1 MPMTRVVM
9 PQLGESVHEGTIS
22 KWLVK
27 PGDKVVEF
35 EPMLEV
41 DTDKV
46 SAEVPSPVTGILR
59 EILAKEGET
68 VQAGAEIAV
77 VEVGGDGETAAPA
90 PTASEPKKTETKKET
105 PVAET
110 AEAPAPAPTAS
121 EPKKTETKKATP
133 AAETAEPPAPAPTA
147 SEPKETETKKE
158 TPVAETAEPPAPAP
172 ADGAAA
178 VKAEAAPAPEA
189 KDESPAEAPAPA
201 PADGAAAV
209 KAEAAPAPEAKD
221 ESPPEIPSPAQEE
234 GPEPAPPLA
243 TGEHRYSPAVQMVAS
258 ELKVDLSKISGT
270 GIGGRVTKK
279 DVQDFAASAKDA
291 PTAPVAPS
299 AAAAAGQ
306 GDQVVQLT
314 RVRRLIAENMSRSKS
329 TIPHAWQTQEADMSG
344 VVANRAAN
352 KVAFQT
358 QEGFSLTYL
367 PYVMAAAVSA
377 LREHREVN
385 STFNE
390 TELIV
395 HRDINLG
402 VSVGLEDTLVV
413 PVVRRADGLS
423 IAGLA
428 RAVNDIATRARSKQL
443 KADDLAG
450 ATFTVNNSGTFGTLF
465 SYSVINP
472 GQAGIL
478 TMEAI
483 VDRPMAVGGMI
494 GIKPMMYLC
503 FSFDH
508 RVLDGLQAARFLV
521 SCRKWLEAVTVES
534 PIY

>member
-1 MPMTRVVM
+1 MAKTTRVVM

-46 SAEVPSPVTGILR
+46 NAEVPAPVTGILR

-77 VEVGGDGETAAPA
+77 VEVGADDSNGTVAAAP
-90 PTASEPKKTETKKET
+90 
-105 PVAET
+105 
-110 AEAPAPAPTAS
+110 EAPA
-121 EPKKTETKKATP
+121 
-133 AAETAEPPAPAPTA
+133 AEPA
-147 SEPKETETKKE
+147 
-158 TPVAETAEPPAPAP
+158 VAVSKT
-172 ADGAAA
+172 
-178 VKAEAAPAPEA
+178 APEA
-189 KDESPAEAPAPA
+189 KAPPAPKQEPAEAVPSPPSEERVTERGAEEAPA
-201 PADGAAAV
+201 TL
-209 KAEAAPAPEAKD
+209 E
-221 ESPPEIPSPAQEE
+221 
-234 GPEPAPPLA
+234 
-243 TGEHRYSPAVQMVAS
+243 TGEHRFSPAVQMQAS
-258 ELKVDLSKISGT
+258 ELKVDLSKVTGT

-279 DVQDFAASAKDA
+279 DVQDFAAKVKAAPPPAAASAPA
-291 PTAPVAPS
+291 PTP
-299 AAAAAGQ
+299 GE
-306 GDQVVQLT
+306 GDQVVPLT
-314 RVRRLIAENMSRSKS
+314 RVRRLIAENMVRSKT

-344 VVANRAAN
+344 VVANRATN
-352 KVAFQT
+352 KAAFQK

-367 PYVMAAAVSA
+367 PYVMAAAASA
-377 LREHREVN
+377 LREHPQVN
-385 STFNE
+385 ATFNE
-390 TELIV
+390 TELII

-423 IAGLA
+423 LAGLA
-428 RAVNDIATRARSKQL
+428 RAVNDVATRARNKQL

-483 VDRPMAVGGMI
+483 VDRPVAVEWMI

-508 RVLDGLQAARFLV
+508 RVLDGLKAARFLV
-521 SCRKWLEAVTVES
+521 SCRKWLEAVTLES

>member
-1 MPMTRVVM
+1 MAGKTTRVVM

-22 KWLVK
+22 RWLVK

-46 SAEVPSPVTGILR
+46 NAEVPAPVSGILR

-77 VEVGGDGETAAPA
+77 VEISGDGKVTA
-90 PTASEPKKTETKKET
+90 T
-105 PVAET
+105 P
-110 AEAPAPAPTAS
+110 EAPAPAP
-121 EPKKTETKKATP
+121 KTEAPKVEQKVESRAGASAPKTDAPKVEEDLKP
-133 AAETAEPPAPAPTA
+133 PPGGDAADLPGKRGGEEP
-147 SEPKETETKKE
+147 
-158 TPVAETAEPPAPAP
+158 
-172 ADGAAA
+172 
-178 VKAEAAPAPEA
+178 
-189 KDESPAEAPAPA
+189 
-201 PADGAAAV
+201 
-209 KAEAAPAPEAKD
+209 
-221 ESPPEIPSPAQEE
+221 
-234 GPEPAPPLA
+234 
-243 TGEHRYSPAVQMVAS
+243 HRYSPGVQMAAS
-258 ELKVDLSKISGT
+258 DLKVDLSQVTGT
-270 GIGGRVTKK
+270 GLGGRVTKK
-279 DVQDFAASAKDA
+279 DVQDFAAGTRAA
-291 PTAPVAPS
+291 PAARPAPAAPVAP
-299 AAAAAGQ
+299 GE

-314 RVRRLIAENMSRSKS
+314 RVRRLIAENMTRSKT
-329 TIPHAWQTQEADMSG
+329 TIPHAWQTQEVDMSG
-344 VVANRAAN
+344 VVANRNAN
-352 KVAFQT
+352 KATFQK

-367 PYVMAAAVSA
+367 PYVMAATLSA
-377 LREHREVN
+377 LREHPEVN

-390 TELIV
+390 NELIV

-402 VSVGLEDTLVV
+402 ISVGLEDTLLV

-428 RAVNDIATRARSKQL
+428 RAVNDLATRARNKQL
-443 KADDLAG
+443 KADDLSG
-450 ATFTVNNSGTFGTLF
+450 GTFTVNNSGTFGTLF

-483 VDRPMAVGGMI
+483 VERPMAVNGMI

-508 RVLDGLQAARFLV
+508 RVLDGLQAARFLT
-521 SCRKWLEAVTVES
+521 SCRKWLEAVSLET

>member
-1 MPMTRVVM
+1 MAKTTRVVM

-27 PGDKVVEF
+27 VGDKVVEF

-46 SAEVPSPVTGILR
+46 NAEVPAPVTGILL

-77 VEVGGDGETAAPA
+77 VELGSNGADAADR
-90 PTASEPKKTETKKET
+90 
-105 PVAET
+105 
-110 AEAPAPAPTAS
+110 
-121 EPKKTETKKATP
+121 KAT
-133 AAETAEPPAPAPTA
+133 ATQ
-147 SEPKETETKKE
+147 
-158 TPVAETAEPPAPAP
+158 
-172 ADGAAA
+172 
-178 VKAEAAPAPEA
+178 
-189 KDESPAEAPAPA
+189 EAPAPA
-201 PADGAAAV
+201 PAPAPTVEAPKPAAEAKTAPAAAPKAAEAQPAAAAAV
-209 KAEAAPAPEAKD
+209 SEETPATKL
-221 ESPPEIPSPAQEE
+221 ES
-234 GPEPAPPLA
+234 
-243 TGEHRYSPAVQMVAS
+243 GEHRYSPAVQMQAS
-258 ELKVDLSKISGT
+258 ELKVDLSQVKGS

-279 DVQDFAASAKDA
+279 DVQEFAVRPKAA
-291 PTAPVAPS
+291 P
-299 AAAAAGQ
+299 AAATPAPQKPGE
-306 GDQVVQLT
+306 GDQIVPLT
-314 RVRRLIAENMSRSKS
+314 RVRRLIAENMVRSKT

-352 KVAFQT
+352 KTAFQK

-367 PYVMAAAVSA
+367 PYVVAAAASA
-377 LREHREVN
+377 LREHPQVN
-385 STFNE
+385 ATFNE
-390 TELIV
+390 TEIII
-395 HRDINLG
+395 HRDLNVGI
-402 VSVGLEDTLVV
+402 SVGLEDTLIV
-413 PVVRRADGLS
+413 PVIRRADGLS
-423 IAGLA
+423 LAGLA
-428 RAVNDIATRARSKQL
+428 RAINDVATRARNKQL

-483 VDRPMAVGGMI
+483 VDRPVAVSGMI

-508 RVLDGLQAARFLV
+508 RVLDGLQAARFLT

>member
-1 MPMTRVVM
+1 MAAKTTRVVM

-22 KWLVK
+22 RWLVK

-46 SAEVPSPVTGILR
+46 NAEVPSPVSGVLR

-77 VEVGGDGETAAPA
+77 VETDGVLPTGGEVPVLPIHGEVAARPPEGQPAEGPAPGPAAPPSQA
-90 PTASEPKKTETKKET
+90 
-105 PVAET
+105 
-110 AEAPAPAPTAS
+110 
-121 EPKKTETKKATP
+121 
-133 AAETAEPPAPAPTA
+133 PPAP
-147 SEPKETETKKE
+147 SEP
-158 TPVAETAEPPAPAP
+158 P
-172 ADGAAA
+172 
-178 VKAEAAPAPEA
+178 
-189 KDESPAEAPAPA
+189 
-201 PADGAAAV
+201 
-209 KAEAAPAPEAKD
+209 
-221 ESPPEIPSPAQEE
+221 PPE
-234 GPEPAPPLA
+234 GG
-243 TGEHRYSPAVQMVAS
+243 GEHRFSPGVQMAAS
-258 ELKVDLSKISGT
+258 DLNVDLSKVTGT
-270 GIGGRVTKK
+270 GLGGRVTKK
-279 DVQDFAASAKDA
+279 DVQDFAARAKAAPAAPAAPGPA
-291 PTAPVAPS
+291 PTAPAE
-299 AAAAAGQ
+299 

-314 RVRRLIAENMSRSKS
+314 RVRRLIAENMVRSKT

-344 VVANRAAN
+344 VVANRNAN
-352 KVAFQT
+352 KAAFQK

-367 PYVMAAAVSA
+367 PYVMAAALSA
-377 LREHREVN
+377 LREYPEVN

-390 TELIV
+390 TELII

-402 VSVGLEDTLVV
+402 VSVGLEDSLLV
-413 PVVRRADGLS
+413 PVVRKADSLS
-423 IAGLA
+423 IAGIA
-428 RAVNDIATRARSKQL
+428 RAVNDLATRARNKQL
-443 KADDLAG
+443 KADELVG

-472 GQAGIL
+472 GQSGIL

-483 VDRPMAVGGMI
+483 VDRPVAIQGMI

-508 RVLDGLQAARFLV
+508 RVLDGLKAARFLT
-521 SCRKWLEAVTVES
+521 SCRKWLETVTVET

>member
-1 MPMTRVVM
+1 MAGTTKRVVM

-46 SAEVPSPVTGILR
+46 SAEVPAPVTGILK

-77 VEVGGDGETAAPA
+77 VEVGGDGAAPE
-90 PTASEPKKTETKKET
+90 PEPEPEPEPKAAASAAEPKTTAPKKAATAEAT
-105 PVAET
+105 P
-110 AEAPAPAPTAS
+110 EAPAPAAPVPAAKAES
-121 EPKKTETKKATP
+121 QAEPKVEP
-133 AAETAEPPAPAPTA
+133 AAAATEPPPAKAPA
-147 SEPKETETKKE
+147 SNLE
-158 TPVAETAEPPAPAP
+158 
-172 ADGAAA
+172 
-178 VKAEAAPAPEA
+178 
-189 KDESPAEAPAPA
+189 
-201 PADGAAAV
+201 
-209 KAEAAPAPEAKD
+209 
-221 ESPPEIPSPAQEE
+221 
-234 GPEPAPPLA
+234 

-258 ELKVDLSKISGT
+258 ELKVDLSKINGT

-279 DVQDFAASAKDA
+279 DVQDFAASAKAA
-291 PTAPVAPS
+291 PAAKP
-299 AAAAAGQ
+299 AAAPITPGE

-314 RVRRLIAENMSRSKS
+314 RVRRLIAENMTRSKT

-352 KVAFQT
+352 KAAFQK

-367 PYVMAAAVSA
+367 PYVIAATVSA
-377 LREHREVN
+377 LREHPEVN

-390 TELIV
+390 TELIL

-413 PVVRRADGLS
+413 PVVRRADSLS

-428 RAVNDIATRARSKQL
+428 RAVNDIATRARNKQL
-443 KADDLAG
+443 KADDLVG

-483 VDRPMAVGGMI
+483 VNRPVAIDGMI

-508 RVLDGLQAARFLV
+508 RVLDGLKAARFLV
-521 SCRKWLEAVTVES
+521 SCRKWLEAVTAES

>member
-1 MPMTRVVM
+1 M

-46 SAEVPSPVTGILR
+46 NAEVPAPVTGILR

-68 VQAGAEIAV
+68 VQAGAEIAI
-77 VEVGGDGETAAPA
+77 VEIGTDG
-90 PTASEPKKTETKKET
+90 KE
-105 PVAET
+105 
-110 AEAPAPAPTAS
+110 S
-121 EPKKTETKKATP
+121 ATP
-133 AAETAEPPAPAPTA
+133 
-147 SEPKETETKKE
+147 
-158 TPVAETAEPPAPAP
+158 
-172 ADGAAA
+172 
-178 VKAEAAPAPEA
+178 
-189 KDESPAEAPAPA
+189 EAPAPA
-201 PADGAAAV
+201 PATAAPKVSEETAPPAASKPEAEV
-209 KAEAAPAPEAKD
+209 PEKAAEAVAAKPAPKER
-221 ESPPEIPSPAQEE
+221 IPSPSSGERVREQGAEE
-234 GPEPAPPLA
+234 NGEEENAAKESSAPKPDS
-243 TGEHRYSPAVQMVAS
+243 GEHRYSPAVQMQAS
-258 ELKVDLSKISGT
+258 ELKVDLSKVTGT

-279 DVQDFAASAKDA
+279 DVQEFAAHPK
-291 PTAPVAPS
+291 
-299 AAAAAGQ
+299 AAAAAPPQAVTPGQ

-314 RVRRLIAENMSRSKS
+314 RVRKLIAENMVRSKT

-352 KVAFQT
+352 KAAFQK

-367 PYVMAAAVSA
+367 PYVMAATAAA
-377 LREHREVN
+377 LREHPEVN
-385 STFNE
+385 ATFNE
-390 TELIV
+390 TEIII

-402 VSVGLEDTLVV
+402 ISVGLEDTLIV

-423 IAGLA
+423 LAGLA
-428 RAVNDIATRARSKQL
+428 RAVNDVATRAKNKQL

-483 VDRPMAVGGMI
+483 VDRPMAVNGMI

-508 RVLDGLQAARFLV
+508 RVLDGLQAARFLT
-521 SCRKWLEAVTVES
+521 SCRKWLEAVALES
-534 PIY
+534 PVY

>member
-1 MPMTRVVM
+1 MPKTTRVVM
-9 PQLGESVHEGTIS
+9 PQLGESVHEGTIA

-27 PGDKVVEF
+27 PGDRVVEF

-46 SAEVPSPVTGILR
+46 SAEVPSPVSGILR
-59 EILAKEGET
+59 EILAQEGQT

-77 VEVGGDGETAAPA
+77 VEVGADGEAAIPSPQRGEGQGSESIPSPQRGEGKGEGREEPMPTAAPA
-90 PTASEPKKTETKKET
+90 PAPK
-105 PVAET
+105 
-110 AEAPAPAPTAS
+110 PA
-121 EPKKTETKKATP
+121 
-133 AAETAEPPAPAPTA
+133 
-147 SEPKETETKKE
+147 
-158 TPVAETAEPPAPAP
+158 V
-172 ADGAAA
+172 AAA
-178 VKAEAAPAPEA
+178 PVPATAAP
-189 KDESPAEAPAPA
+189 SPVL
-201 PADGAAAV
+201 DGG
-209 KAEAAPAPEAKD
+209 
-221 ESPPEIPSPAQEE
+221 Q
-234 GPEPAPPLA
+234 
-243 TGEHRYSPAVQMVAS
+243 HRYSPAVQMLAS
-258 ELKVDLSKISGT
+258 ELGVDLSKVEGT

-279 DVQDFAASAKDA
+279 DVEQFAAAAKAA
-291 PTAPVAPS
+291 PAAKPPAAPS
-299 AAAAAGQ
+299 AAPSE
-306 GDQVVQLT
+306 GDQILQLT
-314 RVRRLIAENMSRSKS
+314 RVRRLIAENMVRSKT

-344 VVANRAAN
+344 VVAHRNAN
-352 KVAFQT
+352 KAAFQK

-367 PYVMAAAVSA
+367 PYVMAATISA
-377 LREHREVN
+377 LREHPEVN

-390 TELIV
+390 TELII

-428 RAVNDIATRARSKQL
+428 RAVNDLATRARNKQL
-443 KADDLAG
+443 KADDLSG
-450 ATFTVNNSGTFGTLF
+450 GTFTVNNSGTFGTLF

-483 VDRPMAVGGMI
+483 VERPVAVSGMI

-508 RVLDGLQAARFLV
+508 RVLDGLMAARFLT
-521 SCRKWLEAVTVES
+521 SCRKWLEAVTLDLPV
-534 PIY
+534 Y

>member
-1 MPMTRVVM
+1 M

-27 PGDKVVEF
+27 LGDKVVEF

-46 SAEVPSPVTGILR
+46 SAEVPAPVTGILR

-77 VEVGGDGETAAPA
+77 VEVGGDDGATAANEAAKERSSPPGGEVPQGARSDPRGEGDAETGKTGTAASKAETPPAPKA
-90 PTASEPKKTETKKET
+90 PTARPSSPAGEVPPGARSDPRGGGDAETGKTSSDAPKAET
-105 PVAET
+105 P
-110 AEAPAPAPTAS
+110 
-121 EPKKTETKKATP
+121 
-133 AAETAEPPAPAPTA
+133 
-147 SEPKETETKKE
+147 
-158 TPVAETAEPPAPAP
+158 PVA
-172 ADGAAA
+172 
-178 VKAEAAPAPEA
+178 
-189 KDESPAEAPAPA
+189 
-201 PADGAAAV
+201 
-209 KAEAAPAPEAKD
+209 
-221 ESPPEIPSPAQEE
+221 
-234 GPEPAPPLA
+234 PEPAAASAPTLE
-243 TGEHRYSPAVQMVAS
+243 TGEHRFSPAVQMVAS
-258 ELKVDLSKISGT
+258 ELKVDLTKVTGT
-270 GIGGRVTKK
+270 GLGGRVTKK
-279 DVQDFAASAKDA
+279 DVQDFAALAKSEPA
-291 PTAPVAPS
+291 ARAAAPVPS
-299 AAAAAGQ
+299 ITPGE

-314 RVRRLIAENMSRSKS
+314 RVRRLIAENMTRSKA

-352 KVAFQT
+352 KAAFQK

-367 PYVMAAAVSA
+367 PYVMAAATSA
-377 LREHREVN
+377 LREHPQLN

-402 VSVGLEDTLVV
+402 VTVGLEDTLVV

-428 RAVNDIATRARSKQL
+428 RAVNDVVTRARNKQL
-443 KADDLAG
+443 KADDLSG
-450 ATFTVNNSGTFGTLF
+450 GTFTVNNSGTFGTLF

-483 VDRPMAVGGMI
+483 VDRPMAVNGMI

-508 RVLDGLQAARFLV
+508 RVLDGLQAARFLT
-521 SCRKWLEAVTVES
+521 SCRKWLEAITLES

>member
-1 MPMTRVVM
+1 MAKTTRVVM

-27 PGDKVVEF
+27 VGDKVVEF

-46 SAEVPSPVTGILR
+46 NAEVPAPVTGILR

-77 VEVGGDGETAAPA
+77 VEVGADGADGADGKAIAKPEAPAAAPAAAAPKPSTEKAPVETEPPAEPAVAPPPVAAAPA
-90 PTASEPKKTETKKET
+90 PAATLET
-105 PVAET
+105 
-110 AEAPAPAPTAS
+110 
-121 EPKKTETKKATP
+121 
-133 AAETAEPPAPAPTA
+133 
-147 SEPKETETKKE
+147 
-158 TPVAETAEPPAPAP
+158 
-172 ADGAAA
+172 G
-178 VKAEAAPAPEA
+178 
-189 KDESPAEAPAPA
+189 
-201 PADGAAAV
+201 
-209 KAEAAPAPEAKD
+209 
-221 ESPPEIPSPAQEE
+221 Q
-234 GPEPAPPLA
+234 
-243 TGEHRYSPAVQMVAS
+243 HRFSPAVQMQAS
-258 ELKVDLSKISGT
+258 ELKVDLAKVAGT

-279 DVQDFAASAKDA
+279 DVQDFAAKAKSAPAAAA
-291 PTAPVAPS
+291 PAPPVAP
-299 AAAAAGQ
+299 GE
-306 GDQVVQLT
+306 GDEVVQLT
-314 RVRRLIAENMSRSKS
+314 RVRKLIAENMVRSKS

-352 KVAFQT
+352 KAAFQK

-367 PYVMAAAVSA
+367 PYVMAAATAA

-385 STFNE
+385 ATFNE
-390 TELIV
+390 TEIII

-402 VSVGLEDTLVV
+402 VSIGLEDTLVV
-413 PVVRRADGLS
+413 PVVRRSDGLS

-428 RAVNDIATRARSKQL
+428 RALNDLATRARNKHL

-483 VDRPMAVGGMI
+483 VERPVAVEGMI

-508 RVLDGLQAARFLV
+508 RVLDGLQAARFLTA
-521 SCRKWLEAVTVES
+521 CRKWLEAVTPET

>member
-1 MPMTRVVM
+1 MGTTRVTM

-27 PGDKVVEF
+27 PGDQVVEF

-46 SAEVPSPVTGILR
+46 SAEVPSPVSGVLK
-59 EILAKEGET
+59 EILAKEGQT

-77 VEVGGDGETAAPA
+77 VEVGADGADGALTA
-90 PTASEPKKTETKKET
+90 T
-105 PVAET
+105 P
-110 AEAPAPAPTAS
+110 EAPAPAPKVAAPTPSPEAKA
-121 EPKKTETKKATP
+121 PKAAPQETPT
-133 AAETAEPPAPAPTA
+133 PAPT
-147 SEPKETETKKE
+147 PQ
-158 TPVAETAEPPAPAP
+158 P
-172 ADGAAA
+172 
-178 VKAEAAPAPEA
+178 AAPVP
-189 KDESPAEAPAPA
+189 
-201 PADGAAAV
+201 V
-209 KAEAAPAPEAKD
+209 L
-221 ESPPEIPSPAQEE
+221 E
-234 GPEPAPPLA
+234 G
-243 TGEHRYSPAVQMVAS
+243 GEHRYSPAVQMQAS
-258 ELKVDLSKISGT
+258 ELGVDLSRVHGT

-279 DVQDFAASAKDA
+279 DVEQFAASAKAAPAAA
-291 PTAPVAPS
+291 PTP
-299 AAAAAGQ
+299 AAATPSE

-314 RVRRLIAENMSRSKS
+314 RVRRLIAENMVRSKA

-344 VVANRAAN
+344 VVANRNAN
-352 KVAFQT
+352 KAAFQK

-367 PYVMAAAVSA
+367 PYVMAATISA
-377 LREHREVN
+377 LREHSEVN

-390 TELIV
+390 TELII

-413 PVVRRADGLS
+413 PVIRRADSLS

-428 RAVNDIATRARSKQL
+428 RAVNDVASRARNKQL
-443 KADDLAG
+443 KADDLSG
-450 ATFTVNNSGTFGTLF
+450 GTFTVNNSGTFGTLF

-483 VDRPMAVGGMI
+483 VERPMAVGGMI

-508 RVLDGLQAARFLV
+508 RVLDGLKAARFLT
-521 SCRKWLEAVTVES
+521 SCRKWLEAVTPELPV
-534 PIY
+534 Y

>member
-1 MPMTRVVM
+1 MPTTRVVM

-46 SAEVPSPVTGILR
+46 SAEVPAPVTGILK
-59 EILAKEGET
+59 EILAKEGQT

-77 VEVGGDGETAAPA
+77 VEVGGVAEPANGGEAAKATTTPDAPGPVSRIAAVTPESAKAPAAAPA
-90 PTASEPKKTETKKET
+90 P
-105 PVAET
+105 
-110 AEAPAPAPTAS
+110 PA
-121 EPKKTETKKATP
+121 K
-133 AAETAEPPAPAPTA
+133 
-147 SEPKETETKKE
+147 
-158 TPVAETAEPPAPAP
+158 
-172 ADGAAA
+172 
-178 VKAEAAPAPEA
+178 AAPAPE
-189 KDESPAEAPAPA
+189 PP
-201 PADGAAAV
+201 AAAQP
-209 KAEAAPAPEAKD
+209 AAPQPQSAVLE
-221 ESPPEIPSPAQEE
+221 
-234 GPEPAPPLA
+234 
-243 TGEHRYSPAVQMVAS
+243 TGEHRFSPAVQMVAS
-258 ELKVDLSKISGT
+258 DLKVDLAKVTGT
-270 GIGGRVTKK
+270 GMGGRVTKK
-279 DVQDFAASAKDA
+279 DVQDFAARPK
-291 PTAPVAPS
+291 TAPS
-299 AAAAAGQ
+299 APAAPAALKPSE

-314 RVRRLIAENMSRSKS
+314 RVRRLIAENMTRSKS

-344 VVANRAAN
+344 VVANRNAN
-352 KVAFQT
+352 KGGFQK

-367 PYVMAAAVSA
+367 PYVLAAAISA
-377 LREHREVN
+377 LREHPEVN
-385 STFNE
+385 STFND

-402 VSVGLEDTLVV
+402 VTVGLEDTLVV
-413 PVVRRADGLS
+413 PVIRRADGLS

-428 RAVNDIATRARSKQL
+428 RAVNDLATRARNKQL
-443 KADDLAG
+443 KADDLSG
-450 ATFTVNNSGTFGTLF
+450 GTFTVNNSGTFGTLF

-483 VDRPMAVGGMI
+483 VERPMAVNGMI

-508 RVLDGLQAARFLV
+508 RVMDGLQAARFLV
-521 SCRKWLEAVTVES
+521 SCRKWLEAVSVET
-534 PIY
+534 PVY

>member
-1 MPMTRVVM
+1 M

-46 SAEVPSPVTGILR
+46 NAEVPAPVSGILR

-77 VEVGGDGETAAPA
+77 VETGDGAAASPKVESQAPSPPRGEGRGEGGAQKTEAQPAPPPAAPA
-90 PTASEPKKTETKKET
+90 PPR
-105 PVAET
+105 
-110 AEAPAPAPTAS
+110 
-121 EPKKTETKKATP
+121 
-133 AAETAEPPAPAPTA
+133 
-147 SEPKETETKKE
+147 
-158 TPVAETAEPPAPAP
+158 
-172 ADGAAA
+172 
-178 VKAEAAPAPEA
+178 
-189 KDESPAEAPAPA
+189 
-201 PADGAAAV
+201 
-209 KAEAAPAPEAKD
+209 
-221 ESPPEIPSPAQEE
+221 E
-234 GPEPAPPLA
+234 G
-243 TGEHRYSPAVQMVAS
+243 GEHRYSPGVQMAAS
-258 ELKVDLSKISGT
+258 DLKVDLSKVTGT
-270 GIGGRVTKK
+270 GLGGRVTKK
-279 DVQDFAASAKDA
+279 DVEDYAAKAQAA
-291 PTAPVAPS
+291 PTAKPAPAPVQP
-299 AAAAAGQ
+299 GE

-314 RVRRLIAENMSRSKS
+314 RVRRLIAENMTRSKQ

-344 VVANRAAN
+344 VVANRNAN
-352 KVAFQT
+352 KAAFQK

-367 PYVMAAAVSA
+367 PYVMAATISA
-377 LREHREVN
+377 LREHPEAN

-395 HRDINLG
+395 HRTINLG
-402 VSVGLEDTLVV
+402 VSVGLEDTLLV
-413 PVVRRADGLS
+413 PVVRSADSLS

-428 RAVNDIATRARSKQL
+428 RAVNDLATRARGKQL
-443 KADDLAG
+443 KADELSG
-450 ATFTVNNSGTFGTLF
+450 GTFTVNNSGTFGTLF

-483 VDRPMAVGGMI
+483 VERPVAIQGMI

-508 RVLDGLQAARFLV
+508 RVLDGLQAARFLT

>member
-1 MPMTRVVM
+1 MAKTTRVVM

-27 PGDKVVEF
+27 VGDKVVEF

-46 SAEVPSPVTGILR
+46 NAEVPAPVTGILR

-77 VEVGGDGETAAPA
+77 VELGANG
-90 PTASEPKKTETKKET
+90 SE
-105 PVAET
+105 
-110 AEAPAPAPTAS
+110 
-121 EPKKTETKKATP
+121 
-133 AAETAEPPAPAPTA
+133 
-147 SEPKETETKKE
+147 
-158 TPVAETAEPPAPAP
+158 
-172 ADGAAA
+172 G
-178 VKAEAAPAPEA
+178 AEAAP
-189 KDESPAEAPAPA
+189 SPLRGEGLKPAATPEAPATA
-201 PADGAAAV
+201 PAAAAP
-209 KAEAAPAPEAKD
+209 KAAAETTRAPKVGPPPQAEVPPPHPSLREDLPAERGG
-221 ESPPEIPSPAQEE
+221 Q
-234 GPEPAPPLA
+234 
-243 TGEHRYSPAVQMVAS
+243 GEHRFSPAVQMQAS
-258 ELKVDLSKISGT
+258 ELKVDLSKVTGT

-279 DVQDFAASAKDA
+279 DVQEFAARPKAA
-291 PTAPVAPS
+291 PAAPAP
-299 AAAAAGQ
+299 APLKPGE
-306 GDQVVQLT
+306 GDQIVPLT
-314 RVRRLIAENMSRSKS
+314 RVRRLIAENMVRSKT

-352 KVAFQT
+352 KAAFQK

-367 PYVMAAAVSA
+367 PYVVAAAASA
-377 LREHREVN
+377 LREHPQVN
-385 STFNE
+385 ATFNE
-390 TELIV
+390 TELII
-395 HRDINLG
+395 HREINLG
-402 VSVGLEDTLVV
+402 ISVGLEDTLIV
-413 PVVRRADGLS
+413 PVIRRADGLS
-423 IAGLA
+423 LAGIA
-428 RAVNDIATRARSKQL
+428 RAINDVASRARNKQL

-483 VDRPMAVGGMI
+483 VDRPVAVNGMI

-508 RVLDGLQAARFLV
+508 RVLDGLQAARFLT
-521 SCRKWLEAVTVES
+521 SCRKLLEAVTVES
-534 PIY
+534 PVY

>member
-1 MPMTRVVM
+1 MAGQTTRVVM

-22 KWLVK
+22 RWLVK

-46 SAEVPSPVTGILR
+46 NAEVPAPVSGVLR

-77 VEVGGDGETAAPA
+77 VETGDGAEPLLPTRGEVAPKAPEGLKAEPEAQAPPPAAPA
-90 PTASEPKKTETKKET
+90 PPRERGGDEPHRF
-105 PVAET
+105 
-110 AEAPAPAPTAS
+110 
-121 EPKKTETKKATP
+121 
-133 AAETAEPPAPAPTA
+133 
-147 SEPKETETKKE
+147 
-158 TPVAETAEPPAPAP
+158 
-172 ADGAAA
+172 
-178 VKAEAAPAPEA
+178 
-189 KDESPAEAPAPA
+189 SP
-201 PADGAAAV
+201 G
-209 KAEAAPAPEAKD
+209 
-221 ESPPEIPSPAQEE
+221 
-234 GPEPAPPLA
+234 
-243 TGEHRYSPAVQMVAS
+243 VQMAAS
-258 ELKVDLSKISGT
+258 DLKVDLSQVTGT
-270 GIGGRVTKK
+270 GLGGRVTKK
-279 DVQDFAASAKDA
+279 DVQDFAAKAK
-291 PTAPVAPS
+291 VAPS
-299 AAAAAGQ
+299 TAPAPAAPIKAAAG
-306 GDQVVQLT
+306 DEVVQLT
-314 RVRRLIAENMSRSKS
+314 RVRRLIGENMTRSKQ

-344 VVANRAAN
+344 VVANRNAN
-352 KVAFQT
+352 KAAFQK

-367 PYVMAAAVSA
+367 PYVMAATISA
-377 LREHREVN
+377 LRENPHVN
-385 STFNE
+385 ATFNE

-402 VSVGLEDTLVV
+402 ISVGTEDTLLV
-413 PVVRRADGLS
+413 PVVRKADGLS

-428 RAVNDIATRARSKQL
+428 RVVNDIATRARNKQL
-443 KADDLAG
+443 KADELAG
-450 ATFTVNNSGTFGTLF
+450 GTFTVNNSGTFGTLF

-483 VDRPMAVGGMI
+483 VDRPMAIQGMI

-508 RVLDGLQAARFLV
+508 RVLDGLQAARFLTA
-521 SCRKWLEAVTVES
+521 CRKWLEAVTVET

>member
-1 MPMTRVVM
+1 M

-27 PGDKVVEF
+27 VGDKVVEF

-46 SAEVPSPVTGILR
+46 NAEVPAPVTGILL

-77 VEVGGDGETAAPA
+77 VELGSNGADAADR
-90 PTASEPKKTETKKET
+90 
-105 PVAET
+105 
-110 AEAPAPAPTAS
+110 
-121 EPKKTETKKATP
+121 KAT
-133 AAETAEPPAPAPTA
+133 ATQ
-147 SEPKETETKKE
+147 
-158 TPVAETAEPPAPAP
+158 
-172 ADGAAA
+172 
-178 VKAEAAPAPEA
+178 
-189 KDESPAEAPAPA
+189 EAPAPA
-201 PADGAAAV
+201 PAPAPTVEAPKPAAEAKTAPAVPPKAAEAQPAPAAAP
-209 KAEAAPAPEAKD
+209 KAAEAQPAAAAAASEETPATKL
-221 ESPPEIPSPAQEE
+221 ES
-234 GPEPAPPLA
+234 
-243 TGEHRYSPAVQMVAS
+243 GEHRYSPAVQMQAS
-258 ELKVDLSKISGT
+258 ELKVDLSQVKGS

-279 DVQDFAASAKDA
+279 DVQEFAVLPKAA
-291 PTAPVAPS
+291 P
-299 AAAAAGQ
+299 AAATPAPPKPGE
-306 GDQVVQLT
+306 GDQIVPLT
-314 RVRRLIAENMSRSKS
+314 RVRRLIAENMVRSKT

-352 KVAFQT
+352 KTAFQK

-367 PYVMAAAVSA
+367 PYVVAAAASA
-377 LREHREVN
+377 LREHPQVN
-385 STFNE
+385 ATFNE
-390 TELIV
+390 TEIII
-395 HRDINLG
+395 HRDLNVGI
-402 VSVGLEDTLVV
+402 SVGLEDTLIV
-413 PVVRRADGLS
+413 PVIRRADGLS
-423 IAGLA
+423 LAGLA
-428 RAVNDIATRARSKQL
+428 RAINDVATRARNKQL

-483 VDRPMAVGGMI
+483 VDRPVAVSGMI

-508 RVLDGLQAARFLV
+508 RVLDGLQAARFLT

>member
-1 MPMTRVVM
+1 MANTTRVVM

-27 PGDKVVEF
+27 PGDKVTEF

-46 SAEVPSPVTGILR
+46 NAEVPAPVTGILR

-77 VEVGGDGETAAPA
+77 VELSSDGKATTAPESTPAPAVEAA
-90 PTASEPKKTETKKET
+90 PTA
-105 PVAET
+105 
-110 AEAPAPAPTAS
+110 
-121 EPKKTETKKATP
+121 
-133 AAETAEPPAPAPTA
+133 
-147 SEPKETETKKE
+147 
-158 TPVAETAEPPAPAP
+158 
-172 ADGAAA
+172 A
-178 VKAEAAPAPEA
+178 V
-189 KDESPAEAPAPA
+189 
-201 PADGAAAV
+201 
-209 KAEAAPAPEAKD
+209 
-221 ESPPEIPSPAQEE
+221 PSPRRGE
-234 GPEPAPPLA
+234 GQGEGRSQNTQLDS
-243 TGEHRYSPAVQMVAS
+243 GEHRYSPAVQMQAS
-258 ELKVDLSKISGT
+258 DLKVDLAKVVGT

-279 DVQDFAASAKDA
+279 DVQDFAARAKAA
-291 PTAPVAPS
+291 PAAPPPP
-299 AAAAAGQ
+299 AAIKPGE
-306 GDQVVQLT
+306 GDEIVQLT
-314 RVRRLIAENMSRSKS
+314 RVRRLIAENMVRSKT

-344 VVANRAAN
+344 VVASRAAN
-352 KVAFQT
+352 KAAFQK

-367 PYVMAAAVSA
+367 PYVMAATTSA
-377 LREHREVN
+377 LREHRQVN
-385 STFNE
+385 ATFNE
-390 TELIV
+390 TELII

-402 VSVGLEDTLVV
+402 ISVGLEDTLIV

-428 RAVNDIATRARSKQL
+428 RAVNDIASRAKNKQL

-483 VDRPMAVGGMI
+483 VDRPVAVNGMI

-508 RVLDGLQAARFLV
+508 RVLDGLQAARFLT
-521 SCRKWLEAVTVES
+521 SCRKWLEAVTPES